1 MPRLMIILGSVR
13 EGRVGGPIGEW
24 VRTVA
29 ESDDRFEVDFV
40 DLAELQLPMM
50 DEPNHP
56 AMQQYT
62 KAHTKAWSERVAA
75 ADGFLFIFPEYNHSY
90 AAPIKNALD
99 YLVVEWRR
107 KPVGFVNWGG
117 NSGGTRAQAA
127 LRPVV
132 MQLGM
137 VMTMGNIEINMPWEQ
152 LADGAFVPNEQQS
165 SVLAS
170 QLDEIETL
178 TEILKSQQ
186 SLAQVS

>member
-1 MPRLMIILGSVR
+1 MPKLMIILGSVR
-13 EGRVGGPIGEW
+13 EGRVGGPIAEW
-24 VRTVA
+24 VRTAA
-29 ESDDRFEVDFV
+29 EADGRFDVDFV

-56 AMQQYT
+56 SMQQYT
-62 KAHTKAWSERVAA
+62 KDHTKAWSQRVAA

-137 VMTMGNIEINMPWEQ
+137 VMTLGNIEINMPWEQ
-152 LADGAFVPNEQQS
+152 LEADAFVPNDQQS
-165 SVLAS
+165 TVLAA
-170 QLDEIETL
+170 QLGEIEQL
-178 TEILKSQQ
+178 SAA
-186 SLAQVS
+186 LAAFQPAAV

>member
-1 MPRLMIILGSVR
+1 MQKLMIILGSVR
-13 EGRVGGPIGEW
+13 EGRVGGPIAEW
-24 VRTVA
+24 VRTAA
-29 ESDDRFEVDFV
+29 ESDGRFEVDFV

-56 AMQQYT
+56 SMQQYT
-62 KAHTKAWSERVAA
+62 KPHTKAWSERVAD
-75 ADGFLFIFPEYNHSY
+75 ADGFLFVFPEYNHSY
-90 AAPIKNALD
+90 AAPIKNAID

-132 MQLGM
+132 MNLGM
-137 VMTMGNIEINMPWEQ
+137 VMTLGNIEINMPWEQ
-152 LADGAFVPNEQQS
+152 LENGAFAPNDQQS
-165 SVLAS
+165 VVLQS

-178 TEILKSQQ
+178 SRALKPVQP
-186 SLAQVS
+186 QVKA